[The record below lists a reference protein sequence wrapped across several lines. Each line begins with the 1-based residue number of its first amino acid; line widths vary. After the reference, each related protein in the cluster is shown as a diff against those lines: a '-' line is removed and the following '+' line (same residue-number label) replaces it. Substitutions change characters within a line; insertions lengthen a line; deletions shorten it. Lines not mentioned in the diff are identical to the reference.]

1 VLAVLGA
8 VVVCAGL
15 LTVTQVAG
23 ASTWRR
29 WGSNRPPATAC
40 PPTNTGGATQGS
52 TASPSASSSKNGT
65 QVTTQNGRK
74 VYQWADDD
82 NPGQRINRNGRNPRP
97 NCTPTS
103 TTPAGSSASPSAT
116 STTPPLNIES
126 TSCDESNKQ
135 RHDGFQADAERCV
148 ATDHGEVGP
157 LNRNPTAL
165 IVDFPEE
172 GVRANT
178 PFTLVISTRNIIR
191 DRFLGAAAG
200 GYYAEMDTLAGN
212 GLAHG
217 HAHISCN
224 ILANENE
231 APAPNRSQFFVA
243 LEDQAGSATP
253 DRITIN
259 VTGLP
264 TAGTARCAIWLGA
277 NSHRLPMM
285 AFANSTPGF
294 DTVRFPVRA

>member
-1 VLAVLGA
+1 MLAVLAA
-8 VVVCAGL
+8 VVVAGAM

-29 WGSNRPPATAC
+29 WGGNKPPQSAC
-40 PPTNTGGATQGS
+40 PPTNGGGATQSS
-52 TASPSASSSKNGT
+52 TASPTSSASRNNGT

-82 NPGQRINRNGRNPRP
+82 NPGQRINRSGRNPRP
-97 NCTPTS
+97 NCTPTTPS
-103 TTPAGSSASPSAT
+103 TASASPSST
-116 STTPPLNIES
+116 STTPPLDIES
-126 TSCDESNKQ
+126 TSCDESRKQ

-157 LNRNPTAL
+157 LAKNPTAL
-165 IVDFPEE
+165 IVDFPED

-200 GYYAEMDTLAGN
+200 GYYAEMDTLAAN

-243 LEDQAGSATP
+243 LEDRAGSETP